1 MFDQIRDPCPPSV
14 KIPRKNIYKFSPA
27 PYFLRAAAPW
37 CSALQCRAAAVAT
50 YHRYECDMRL
60 YELIPAEGK
69 VESKNQ
75 CPQFS
80 IIPIHTSYMK

>member
-27 PYFLRAAAPW
+27 PYILIYPQSCCAVVF
-37 CSALQCRAAAVAT
+37 CSLQCRAAAVAT

-69 VESKNQ
+69 VGKIFLKVFGN
-75 CPQFS
+75 
-80 IIPIHTSYMK
+80 